1 MSCPNTD
8 ARIPA
13 DAYINSAALIQVSH
27 GSRKT
32 DRDTY
37 TWFRTH
43 DFLPETHV
51 RSENSPV
58 DRRQHPRHPVS
69 SATHSWTSRHS
80 QLPPFPF
87 SWVVS
92 FRIAPNSSFLYCV
105 MPKLSALFVVKQPP
119 NTFHRSFKTH
129 PRAFRFVRIP
139 HYKCSTGCLIKNP
152 HETQE
157 NSFFS
162 TPFCLVASLLVFFPA
177 ASLSHVM

>member
-1 MSCPNTD
+1 M
-8 ARIPA
+8 
-13 DAYINSAALIQVSH
+13 AAE
-27 GSRKT
+27 R
-32 DRDTY
+32 
-37 TWFRTH
+37 RT
-43 DFLPETHV
+43 ETHTRGLGHMISYRRHMSGLKTAQWTAV
-51 RSENSPV
+51 NTPDTLLVLLHTAGQADTLNS
-58 DRRQHPRHPVS
+58 
-69 SATHSWTSRHS
+69 
-80 QLPPFPF
+80 PPFPS